1 MGNRDDIRIVL
12 GSLRYKTATNT
23 NLSIPTPLVQT
34 AKTLQ
39 EFDRSIDINLAQL
52 FHDEREK
59 STVFRPV
66 CKFDLIFDNAYSGT
80 CNYPPLEN
88 NLYYTN
94 ALSNAIQQCDTT
106 ADKTYWE
113 GYPQYNE
120 FDFIRSDY
128 NISGYTTPD
137 SNGMV
142 HVNFVSKS
150 ASTYNWNH
158 FVSYPYLNLPGKRLL
173 HYDTNTVSS
182 PVYNKFLAS
191 EGIPFI
197 ISIDDSTATSTV
209 PGNDLTVNGYRV
221 IRFRCPV
228 KHGLSVGEFVKIK
241 VKSNNNYEDT
251 FQVYSLGNGLPGY
264 DEYVFNIFNIGY
276 APGTFSDDDYGNFKR
291 IINNGN
297 PDDTISEYYVVKHKI
312 ITNVNDA
319 VLVNAGFEQNVFG
332 DKRQFESSGY
342 TPNRVSRVSYKEGA
356 KSYSLSFNK
365 DIDVSNLRDNHK
377 RPISELYVT
386 TMWKGYFGL
395 MLNNGDKIK
404 EGFDFNLPLS
414 NDRVNPIWKD
424 TISDVTG
431 FTIDNYIRPDYLNPN
446 PPANPPGTIQFNY
459 VRSFK
464 SGDTIDGDFYEWNNF
479 EQKERLISEIYHKL
493 TYNDLV
499 FKVPETIYNKKA
511 NGRFGFYYR
520 PHRKMTLR
528 VFSDYIETGDVRNT
542 VDIPDYSY
550 FSTTYNSFIW
560 RDIYEYGFKD
570 AENNGVNYPF
580 LNGTHYPYDNFIFRI
595 IPEGTT
601 YKESDRHYYATLYG
615 AAEPKND
622 ECE

>member
-66 CKFDLIFDNAYSGT
+66 CKFDLIFDNAYTGT
-80 CNYPPLEN
+80 SKYYPPLEN

-94 ALSNAIQQCDTT
+94 ALSNAVQQCDTT
-106 ADKTYWE
+106 SDNVSWE

-120 FDFIRSDY
+120 FDFIRNDY

-158 FVSYPYLNLPGKRLL
+158 FISYPYLNLPGKPLYY
-173 HYDTNTVSS
+173 YDSITFSS
-182 PVYNKFLAS
+182 NQFLAS
-191 EGIPFI
+191 EGIPYVLNI
-197 ISIDDSTATSTV
+197 TDGNS
-209 PGNDLTVNGYRV
+209 NDLMVNGNRV
-221 IRFRCPV
+221 VRFRCPM
-228 KHGLSVGEFVKIK
+228 KHGLSVGEYAKIK
-241 VKSNNNYEDT
+241 DKNSSFEET

-264 DEYVFNIFNIGY
+264 DEYVFNIYNIGFN
-276 APGTFSDDDYGNFKR
+276 PNPFSDDDYGNFKR
-291 IINNGN
+291 IINNEN

-312 ITNVNDA
+312 ITNVGDA
-319 VLVNAGFEQNVFG
+319 VLTNAGFEQNVFG
-332 DKRQFESSGY
+332 DKKQFESASY
-342 TPNRVSRVSYKEGA
+342 TPNKVSRVSYKEGS

-404 EGFDFNLPLS
+404 EGFEFNLPLNNGVVNTLWKNTLS
-414 NDRVNPIWKD
+414 N
-424 TISDVTG
+424 TT
-431 FTIDNYIRPDYLNPN
+431 FTIDNYVGTNFKLPPN
-446 PPANPPGTIQFNY
+446 TGTIQFNY
-459 VRSFK
+459 VRSLQ

-493 TYNDLV
+493 TYNDSV
-499 FKVPETIYNKKA
+499 FTVPETLYNKKN

-570 AENNGVNYPF
+570 AELNGVDYPF
-580 LNGTHYPYDNFIFRI
+580 LNGTHYPYGNFIFRI

-601 YKESDRHYYATLYG
+601 YKENDMHYYATLYG

-622 ECE
+622 GCE

>member
-52 FHDEREK
+52 FQDEREK
-59 STVFRPV
+59 STIFRPV
-66 CKFDLIFDNAYSGT
+66 CKFMLVFDNAYSGSCDYT
-80 CNYPPLEN
+80 PLEN
-88 NLYYTN
+88 TLYYTN
-94 ALSNAIQQCDTT
+94 SAANAINQC
-106 ADKTYWE
+106 KTNPDAINWD
-113 GYPQYNE
+113 GYPQYSE
-120 FDFIRSDY
+120 FDFVRSDY

-158 FVSYPYLNLPGKRLL
+158 FISYPYLNLPGKQLYY
-173 HYDTNTVSS
+173 YDSITFGTNQFSA
-182 PVYNKFLAS
+182 Y
-191 EGIPFI
+191 EGIPYVVNI
-197 ISIDDSTATSTV
+197 TDGN
-209 PGNDLTVNGYRV
+209 GNDLSMNGNRI
-221 IRFRCPV
+221 IRFRCPM
-228 KHGLSVGEFVKIK
+228 KHGLSVGEYVKIK
-241 VKSNNNYEDT
+241 NKFNNFEDT

-264 DEYVFNIFNIGY
+264 DEYVFNIYNIGFTTN
-276 APGTFSDDDYGNFKR
+276 PFNDDDYGNFKR
-291 IINNGN
+291 IINNEN

-312 ITNVNDA
+312 ITDVNDA
-319 VLVNAGFEQNVFG
+319 ALVNAGFEQNVFG
-332 DKRQFESSGY
+332 DNKKFESSGY
-342 TPNRVSRVSYKEGA
+342 TPNRVSRVSVKEGA
-356 KSYSLSFNK
+356 KSYTLSFNK
-365 DIDVSNLRDNHK
+365 DIDVSLLRDNHK
-377 RPISELYVT
+377 RPVSEMYVT

-395 MLNNGDKIK
+395 MFNNGGKLK
-404 EGFDFNLPLS
+404 QGFDFNLPLLDNS
-414 NDRVNPIWKD
+414 TVNPLWK
-424 TISDVTG
+424 TTLSNTS
-431 FTIDNYIRPDYLNPN
+431 FPIDNYIGPDYDAQNPS
-446 PPANPPGTIQFNY
+446 TIQFNY
-459 VRSFK
+459 VRSLK

-479 EQKERLISEIYHKL
+479 EQKERLLSEIYHKM

-499 FKVPETIYNKKA
+499 FKVPNVPFIN
-511 NGRFGFYYR
+511 NSSVGRYGYYYR
-520 PHRKMTLR
+520 PHNKMTLR
-528 VFSDYIETGDVRNT
+528 VFSDYIETGDIRNT

-570 AENNGVNYPF
+570 AEGNGVNYPF
-580 LNGTHYPYDNFIFRI
+580 LNGTHYPYGNFIFRI

-601 YKESDRHYYATLYG
+601 YKESDRYYYATLYG

>member
-66 CKFDLIFDNAYSGT
+66 CKFALIFENAYSGY

-94 ALSNAIQQCDTT
+94 SAANAVQQCNTNPD
-106 ADKTYWE
+106 DIKWE
-113 GYPQYNE
+113 GYPQYSE
-120 FDFIRSDY
+120 FDFVRNDY
-128 NISGYTTPD
+128 NVSGYTTED

-142 HVNFVSKS
+142 HVNFVTKS

-158 FVSYPYLNLPGKRLL
+158 FISYPYLNLPGKPLL
-173 HYDTNTVSS
+173 HYDNTNTVNF
-182 PVYNKFLAS
+182 PVYNQFLAS
-191 EGIPFI
+191 DGIPFI
-197 ISIDDSTATSTV
+197 ISVDDI
-209 PGNDLTVNGYRV
+209 GNDLMMNGNRV
-221 IRFRCPV
+221 IRFTCPM
-228 KHGLSVGEFVKIK
+228 KHGLSVGEYTKIK
-241 VKSNNNYEDT
+241 IKNKDYVDT
-251 FQVYSLGNGLPGY
+251 FQVYSLGNGLSGY
-264 DEYVFNIFNIGY
+264 DEYVFNIFNIGFN
-276 APGTFSDDDYGNFKR
+276 PGIFDNDDFGNFKR
-291 IINNGN
+291 IINNEN

-312 ITNVNDA
+312 ITNVDDA
-319 VLVNAGFEQNVFG
+319 VLTNAGFEQNVFG
-332 DKRQFESSGY
+332 DKKQFESANY
-342 TPNRVSRVSYKEGA
+342 TPNKVSRVSYKEGA

-365 DIDVSNLRDNHK
+365 DIDVSMLRDNHK

-404 EGFDFNLPLS
+404 EGFDINLPL
-414 NDRVNPIWKD
+414 NNGVVNPLWKN
-424 TISDVTG
+424 TISNTS
-431 FTIDNYIRPDYLNPN
+431 FPIDNYIRPDYLRRNLTIK
-446 PPANPPGTIQFNY
+446 PPGTIQFNY
-459 VRSFK
+459 VRSLQ

-479 EQKERLISEIYHKL
+479 EQKERLLSEIYHKV
-493 TYNDLV
+493 TYNKNV
-499 FKVPETIYNKKA
+499 FQVPNVAHIDTPEL
-511 NGRFGFYYR
+511 GRYGYYYR

-570 AENNGVNYPF
+570 AEGNGVNYPF
-580 LNGTHYPYDNFIFRI
+580 LNGTHYPYGNFIFRI

-601 YKESDRHYYATLYG
+601 YKESDMHYYAILYG

-622 ECE
+622 DCE

>member
-52 FHDEREK
+52 FQDEREK
-59 STVFRPV
+59 STIFRPV
-66 CKFDLIFDNAYSGT
+66 CKFMLVFDNAYSGSCPSYT
-80 CNYPPLEN
+80 PLEN
-88 NLYYTN
+88 TLYYTN
-94 ALSNAIQQCDTT
+94 SAANAINQC
-106 ADKTYWE
+106 KTNPDAIDWE
-113 GYPQYNE
+113 GYPQYSE
-120 FDFIRSDY
+120 FDFVRNDY

-158 FVSYPYLNLPGKRLL
+158 FISYPYLNLPGKLLL
-173 HYDTNTVSS
+173 HYDDNTLIS
-182 PVYNKFLAS
+182 PVSNQFLAS
-191 EGIPFI
+191 DGIPFI
-197 ISIDDSTATSTV
+197 ISIDDSTSASAINNV

-221 IRFRCPV
+221 IRFRCPI

-241 VKSNNNYEDT
+241 IKNTGYVDT
-251 FQVYSLGNGLPGY
+251 FQVYSLGNGLPDY
-264 DEYVFNIFNIGY
+264 DEYVFNIFNIG
-276 APGTFSDDDYGNFKR
+276 FSSGIFDNDYYGNFRR
-291 IINNGN
+291 IINNEN
-297 PDDTISEYYVVKHKI
+297 PNDTISEYYVVKHKI
-312 ITNVNDA
+312 ITDVNDVA
-319 VLVNAGFEQNVFG
+319 LVNAGFEQNSFG
-332 DKRQFESSGY
+332 DNKKFESSGY
-342 TPNRVSRVSYKEGA
+342 TPNRVSRVSIKEGA
-356 KSYSLSFNK
+356 KSYTLSFNK
-365 DIDVSNLRDNHK
+365 DIDVSLLRDNHK
-377 RPISELYVT
+377 RPVSEMYVT

-395 MLNNGDKIK
+395 MFKDGIK
-404 EGFDFNLPLS
+404 LKQGFDFNLPLS
-414 NDRVNPIWKD
+414 NNSTVNPLWKMPLSN
-424 TISDVTG
+424 TI
-431 FTIDNYIRPDYLNPN
+431 FPIDNYIGPN
-446 PPANPPGTIQFNY
+446 YDTQTPGTIQFNY
-459 VRSFK
+459 VRSLK

-479 EQKERLISEIYHKL
+479 EQKERLLSEIYHKM

-499 FKVPETIYNKKA
+499 FNVPNATLN
-511 NGRFGFYYR
+511 NSSVGRYGYYYR
-520 PHRKMTLR
+520 PHNKMTLR
-528 VFSDYIETGDVRNT
+528 VFSDYIETGDIRNT

-570 AENNGVNYPF
+570 AEGNGVNYPF
-580 LNGTHYPYDNFIFRI
+580 LNGTHYPYGNFIFRI

-601 YKESDRHYYATLYG
+601 YKESDRYYYATLYG
-615 AAEPKND
+615 AVEPKND

>member
-66 CKFDLIFDNAYSGT
+66 CKFALIFENAYSGY

-94 ALSNAIQQCDTT
+94 SAANAVQQCNTNPD
-106 ADKTYWE
+106 DIKWE
-113 GYPQYNE
+113 GYPQYSE
-120 FDFIRSDY
+120 FDFVRNDY
-128 NISGYTTPD
+128 NVSGYTTED

-142 HVNFVSKS
+142 HVNFVTKS

-158 FVSYPYLNLPGKRLL
+158 FISYPYLNLPGKPLYY
-173 HYDTNTVSS
+173 YDSITFSS
-182 PVYNKFLAS
+182 NQFLAS
-191 EGIPFI
+191 EGIPYI
-197 ISIDDSTATSTV
+197 LNITDGNS
-209 PGNDLTVNGYRV
+209 NDLSVNGYRV

-228 KHGLSVGEFVKIK
+228 KHGLSVGEYVKIK
-241 VKSNNNYEDT
+241 DKNSSFEDT

-264 DEYVFNIFNIGY
+264 DEYVFNIFNIGFD
-276 APGTFSDDDYGNFKR
+276 PNPFSDDDYGNFKR
-291 IINNGN
+291 IINNEN

-312 ITNVNDA
+312 ITNVDDA
-319 VLVNAGFEQNVFG
+319 VLTNAGFEQNVFG
-332 DKRQFESSGY
+332 DKKQFESYGY
-342 TPNRVSRVSYKEGA
+342 TPNNISRVSYKEGA

-365 DIDVSNLRDNHK
+365 DIDVSALRDNHK

-404 EGFDFNLPLS
+404 EGFDFNLPLN
-414 NDRVNPIWKD
+414 NDRVNPLWKN
-424 TISDVTG
+424 TISNTS
-431 FTIDNYIRPDYLNPN
+431 FPIDNYIRPDYLRRNLTIK
-446 PPANPPGTIQFNY
+446 PPGTIQFNY
-459 VRSFK
+459 VRSLQ

-479 EQKERLISEIYHKL
+479 EQKERLLSEIYHKV
-493 TYNDLV
+493 TYNKNV
-499 FKVPETIYNKKA
+499 FQVPNVAHIDTPEL
-511 NGRFGFYYR
+511 GRYGYYYR
-520 PHRKMTLR
+520 PHRKMTIR
-528 VFSDYIETGDVRNT
+528 VFSDYIETGDIKNT
-542 VDIPDYSY
+542 ADIPDYSY

-570 AENNGVNYPF
+570 AEGNGVNYPF
-580 LNGTHYPYDNFIFRI
+580 LNNTHYPYGNFIFRI

-601 YKESDRHYYATLYG
+601 YKEADMHYYATLYG

-622 ECE
+622 ACE

>member
-66 CKFDLIFDNAYSGT
+66 CKFALIFENAYSGY

-94 ALSNAIQQCDTT
+94 SAANAVQQCNINPD
-106 ADKTYWE
+106 DIKWE
-113 GYPQYNE
+113 GYPQYSE
-120 FDFIRSDY
+120 FDFVRNDY
-128 NISGYTTPD
+128 NVSGYTTED

-142 HVNFVSKS
+142 HVNFVTKS

-158 FVSYPYLNLPGKRLL
+158 FISYPYLNLPGKPLYY
-173 HYDTNTVSS
+173 YDSITFSS
-182 PVYNKFLAS
+182 NQFLAS
-191 EGIPFI
+191 EGIPYI
-197 ISIDDSTATSTV
+197 LNITDGNS
-209 PGNDLTVNGYRV
+209 NDLSVNGYRV

-228 KHGLSVGEFVKIK
+228 KHGLSVGEYVKIK
-241 VKSNNNYEDT
+241 DKNSSFEDT

-264 DEYVFNIFNIGY
+264 DEYVFNIFNIGFD
-276 APGTFSDDDYGNFKR
+276 PNPFSDDDYGNFKR
-291 IINNGN
+291 IINNEN

-312 ITNVNDA
+312 ITNVDDA
-319 VLVNAGFEQNVFG
+319 VLTNAGFEQNVFG
-332 DKRQFESSGY
+332 DKKQFESYGY
-342 TPNRVSRVSYKEGA
+342 TPNNISRVSYKEGA

-365 DIDVSNLRDNHK
+365 DIDVSTLRDNHK

-404 EGFDFNLPLS
+404 EGFDINLPL
-414 NDRVNPIWKD
+414 NNGVVNPLWKN
-424 TISDVTG
+424 TISNTS
-431 FTIDNYIRPDYLNPN
+431 FPIDNYIRPDYLRRNLTIK
-446 PPANPPGTIQFNY
+446 PPGTIQFNY
-459 VRSFK
+459 VRSLQ

-479 EQKERLISEIYHKL
+479 EQKERLLSEIYHKV
-493 TYNDLV
+493 TYNKNV
-499 FKVPETIYNKKA
+499 FQVPNVAHIDTPEL
-511 NGRFGFYYR
+511 GRYGYYYR

-542 VDIPDYSY
+542 ADIPDYSY

-570 AENNGVNYPF
+570 AEGNGVNYPF
-580 LNGTHYPYDNFIFRI
+580 LNNTHYPYGNFIFRI

-601 YKESDRHYYATLYG
+601 YKEADMHYYAILYG

-622 ECE
+622 ACE

>member
-23 NLSIPTPLVQT
+23 NLSIPAPLVQT

-52 FHDEREK
+52 FQDEREK

-66 CKFDLIFDNAYSGT
+66 CKFMLVFDNAYSGNCPYT
-80 CNYPPLEN
+80 PLEN
-88 NLYYTN
+88 TLYYVN
-94 ALSNAIQQCDTT
+94 SAENVVNQC
-106 ADKTYWE
+106 KTSPDNVPWD

-120 FDFIRSDY
+120 FDFVRNDY
-128 NISGYTTPD
+128 NVSGYTTPD

-158 FVSYPYLNLPGKRLL
+158 FISYPYLNLPGKQLYY
-173 HYDTNTVSS
+173 YDSITFSTNQ
-182 PVYNKFLAS
+182 FLAY
-191 EGIPFI
+191 EGIPYVLNI
-197 ISIDDSTATSTV
+197 TDGN
-209 PGNDLTVNGYRV
+209 GNDLSMNGNRI
-221 IRFRCPV
+221 IRFRCPM
-228 KHGLSVGEFVKIK
+228 KHGLSVGEYVKIK
-241 VKSNNNYEDT
+241 NKNNNFEDT

-264 DEYVFNIFNIGY
+264 DEYVFNIYNIGY
-276 APGTFSDDDYGNFKR
+276 TSNPFSDDDYGNFRR
-291 IINNGN
+291 IINNEN

-319 VLVNAGFEQNVFG
+319 ALVNAGFEQNVFG
-332 DKRQFESSGY
+332 DNKKFESSGY
-342 TPNRVSRVSYKEGA
+342 TPNRVSRVSVKEGA
-356 KSYSLSFNK
+356 KSYTLSFNK
-365 DIDVSNLRDNHK
+365 DIDVSMLRDNHK

-386 TMWKGYFGL
+386 TIWKGYFGL
-395 MLNNGDKIK
+395 MFNDGVKLKQ
-404 EGFDFNLPLS
+404 GFDFNLPLLD
-414 NDRVNPIWKD
+414 NGAVNPLWKN
-424 TISDVTG
+424 TLSNTT
-431 FTIDNYIRPDYLNPN
+431 FPIDNYIGPN
-446 PPANPPGTIQFNY
+446 YDTQNPGTIQFNY
-459 VRSFK
+459 VRSFQ

-479 EQKERLISEIYHKL
+479 EQKERLLSEIYHKM
-493 TYNDLV
+493 TYKDLV
-499 FKVPETIYNKKA
+499 FKVPSVFHINDSST
-511 NGRFGFYYR
+511 GRYGYYYR
-520 PHRKMTLR
+520 PHNKMTLR
-528 VFSDYIETGDVRNT
+528 VFSDYIETGDIRNT

-580 LNGTHYPYDNFIFRI
+580 LNGTHYPYGNFIFRI

-601 YKESDRHYYATLYG
+601 YKESDRYYYATLYG